1 MLTFSLQTH
10 SLRVYLHIIT
20 LAYINS
26 TWVEPQHTQPPW
38 TLSTEFQEPQNQ
50 LWFWFIGLCVQFSG
64 NPVDFWDAQALFRL
78 LLPVLSHKEAASLFR
93 SLDSK
98 INGRDYSAYGRKFS
112 TEEGLIAGLS
122 ITTAYIRHLIARD
135 DRTVYTRRLGDRREG
150 RYLARRLIQDAQTM
164 LDKFERIVD
173 VDCEFND
180 TKTRQF
186 LELNLAVL
194 EMETSLATDEG
205 FYHMFESHDGI
216 FQSHDNVR
224 NHTIWKI
231 ADRNDDLAIQAAFL
245 RIPYLGLR
253 GTNLNRLTDVG
264 LPKHLIDLMGDSMG
278 YLNSM
283 TDRILSVYRLSI
295 MRNPPK
301 TPPTAQLARV
311 HTGTVYKFMNDSDG
325 AEASSF
331 EYFRNLLSSF
341 DVPFIKFN
349 GSFAVTEPTASRL
362 KTPEEILAEPPEV
375 VTKNQLTVDKD
386 ASETPWPMHY
396 ATEKGYREMVKNL
409 LELNVDANARDING
423 RTPLVIA
430 AKNGDVEIAKL
441 LLDNKADVEARDGD
455 LHTPLIISVNNND
468 IDMATLLLH
477 NKADAR
483 ARFGKDQVPMNTA
496 VWNRNEA
503 MVKLLLDNKVDIEA
517 KGVNGETPLITA
529 IRADSAAMVKF
540 LLDNKADIEA
550 KVAYEKPLV
559 AGVHSRRVDIVT
571 LLLQRKADASVRDN
585 LYRTPLI
592 MAVVYKNLD
601 IVTALLGHPG
611 AIPKDSEEELKTEA
625 SKAGGDIERLVKSAL
640 DSRVGLEQSSSSN

>member
-1 MLTFSLQTH
+1 
-10 SLRVYLHIIT
+10 
-20 LAYINS
+20 
-26 TWVEPQHTQPPW
+26 
-38 TLSTEFQEPQNQ
+38 
-50 LWFWFIGLCVQFSG
+50 
-64 NPVDFWDAQALFRL
+64 
-78 LLPVLSHKEAASLFR
+78 
-93 SLDSK
+93 
-98 INGRDYSAYGRKFS
+98 
-112 TEEGLIAGLS
+112 
-122 ITTAYIRHLIARD
+122 
-135 DRTVYTRRLGDRREG
+135 
-150 RYLARRLIQDAQTM
+150 M

-205 FYHMFESHDGI
+205 FYHMSESHDSI

-231 ADRNDDLAIQAAFL
+231 ADRNGDLAIQAAFL

-253 GTNLNRLTDVG
+253 GTNLNRLSDGG

-325 AEASSF
+325 TEASSF

-341 DVPFIKFN
+341 DVPFIKFK

-409 LELNVDANARDING
+409 LELNVDANAIDING

-477 NKADAR
+477 NKANAG
-483 ARFGKDQVPMNTA
+483 ARFGKRQVPITTA

-550 KVAYEKPLV
+550 KVAYETPLM
-559 AGVHSRRVDIVT
+559 AGVHSRRLDIVT
-571 LLLQRKADASVRDN
+571 LLLQRKADASVRDH

-592 MAVVYKNLD
+592 MAVVYKHLN

-611 AIPKDSEEELKTEA
+611 AIPKDSEKKLKAEA

-640 DSRVGLEQSSSSN
+640 DSRVGLEQSSGSN